1 VSLDDPAVVRA
12 EYASE
17 RGLEGRMAVYR
28 FADGPDARQMALD
41 ALAEVRPR
49 RVLEVGCGTGDL
61 TERAQ
66 RELDVELVAVDQSER
81 MVELTR
87 ARGID
92 ARVGDVQRLPFADG
106 AFDCA
111 LAAWML
117 YHVPDIGRGLD
128 ELARVLRSGGRLVAV
143 TNSNEHLR
151 ELRELAGVERPDWV
165 FSAENGED
173 LLRQRFARVER
184 REAYGWI
191 DFPGPAAVRTYLES
205 TRCLWPGAGPPDIE
219 LEGPLRVRRAPVVF
233 VAER

>member
-1 VSLDDPAVVRA
+1 
-12 EYASE
+12 
-17 RGLEGRMAVYR
+17 
-28 FADGPDARQMALD
+28 
-41 ALAEVRPR
+41 
-49 RVLEVGCGTGDL
+49 
-61 TERAQ
+61 
-66 RELDVELVAVDQSER
+66 
-81 MVELTR
+81 
-87 ARGID
+87 
-92 ARVGDVQRLPFADG
+92 
-106 AFDCA
+106 
-111 LAAWML
+111 
-117 YHVPDIGRGLD
+117 
-128 ELARVLRSGGRLVAV
+128 VLRSGGRLVAV